1 MADIEEL
8 RQKYEA
14 SQNLLESEQRQ
25 LRQSREDLESEKLK
39 FSKVDETLQQKEGA
53 LKTGNKL
60 SQIELFR
67 LFYLKKIVSNATIV
81 IFSPR
86 ETKESDF

>member
-60 SQIELFR
+60 SNIELFR
-67 LFYLKKIVSNATIV
+67 LFY
-81 IFSPR
+81 
-86 ETKESDF
+86 